1 MRRPRVLA
9 LFVLMLLSGPG
20 VWTQSPGGSTAP
32 APIVVDRGAL
42 LADLAA
48 LSADAMEGREAGTTG
63 GARARAYL
71 VERFKRAGLA
81 AFASGYL
88 QPVRGAGRAGDGGDM
103 ANVIG
108 HLRGTRHPG
117 RYLVVSAHYDHIGVQ
132 NGTVFNGANDNASGT
147 AALVAVARHF
157 AEHPPAHSLIVAAFD
172 AEERGLVGARAFVR
186 TPPVPREAIVLNLN
200 VDMIGR
206 ETEDR
211 LFVVGTRLNPSLA
224 PVIQRVAR
232 RAPLRLIMGHDDPAD
247 RGADWTRDSDQ
258 YAFIEAGIPGLLF
271 SVEDTAE
278 HHRATDDFE
287 TMTYDFYV
295 RAVRTVIDVVEEFDR
310 PLRD

>member
-1 MRRPRVLA
+1 
-9 LFVLMLLSGPG
+9 ML
-20 VWTQSPGGSTAP
+20 T
-32 APIVVDRGAL
+32 
-42 LADLAA
+42 DLAA
-48 LSADAMEGREAGTTG
+48 LSADAMEGREAGTAG

-71 VERFKRAGLA
+71 VERFTRVGLA
-81 AFASGYL
+81 PFATGYL
-88 QPVRGAGRAGDGGDM
+88 QPVRGAGRSGKDAAI

-108 HLRGTRHPG
+108 YLRGTRHPD

-186 TPPVPREAIVLNLN
+186 APPVPRAALVLNVN

-206 ETEDR
+206 EADDR
-211 LFVVGTRLNPSLA
+211 LFVVGARLHPALA
-224 PVIQRVAR
+224 PVIERVAS

-247 RGADWTRDSDQ
+247 RRADWTRDSDQ

-295 RAVRTVIDVVEEFDR
+295 RAVRTVIDVLEELDR
-310 PLRD
+310 SLRID